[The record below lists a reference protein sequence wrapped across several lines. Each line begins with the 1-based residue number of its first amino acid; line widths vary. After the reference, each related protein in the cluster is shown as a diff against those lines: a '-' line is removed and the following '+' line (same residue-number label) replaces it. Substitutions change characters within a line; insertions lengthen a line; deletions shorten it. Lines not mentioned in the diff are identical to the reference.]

1 MRKPVRIAMPLI
13 LMRGSCLSKSTP
25 ELLGI
30 GLDVNI
36 DLYIFLIRNIAC
48 PEIVEV
54 RSASSINSIAPQLGQ
69 KSNEDEPLPINVTNF
84 SWTETGRLFGLCEDI
99 IR

>member
-1 MRKPVRIAMPLI
+1 MRKPVRIAMLLI
-13 LMRGSCLSKSTP
+13 LTRGNWISKLTM
-25 ELLGI
+25 ELLRI
-30 GLDVNI
+30 GLGVSI
-36 DLYIFLIRNIAC
+36 DLHIFLMSKIAC

-69 KSNEDEPLPINVTNF
+69 KSNEDEPLPVNVTNF
-84 SWTETGRLFGLCEDI
+84 SWTETGRLFGLCEAI